1 MEPNG
6 HVQAGETADR
16 LSLIA
21 AALARR
27 GVNFVVIGGWA
38 AQIQDYDLG
47 YETEDIDFTPQRQLD
62 NLDRLSA
69 ALKDLGARV
78 WTRDAGDFA
87 FDHNGESLGNADIW
101 NLTCEYGRFDLSF
114 EPAEMGGYEGLIP
127 TARKI
132 VIDAE
137 GAQVEI
143 LCADIE
149 DIVRSKA
156 KANRPKDEQPIKLL
170 RKQIKQSKGL

>member
-1 MEPNG
+1 MEGDDPG
-6 HVQAGETADR
+6 KH

-21 AALARR
+21 VALARR

-38 AQIQDYDLG
+38 AQVQEYDLG
-47 YETEDIDFTPQRQLD
+47 YRTQDIDFTPQRELE

-114 EPAEMGGYEGLIP
+114 EPAAMGGYEGLIP

-156 KANRPKDEQPIKLL
+156 EADRPKDNKSIELL
-170 RKQIKQSKGL
+170 EHQIARRRTP

>member
-1 MEPNG
+1 MDPKDTVE
-6 HVQAGETADR
+6 AEETAER

-27 GVNFVVIGGWA
+27 GVRFVVIGGWA
-38 AQIQDYDLG
+38 AQVQDYDLG
-47 YETEDIDFTPQRQLD
+47 YETEDIDFTPQRELE

-69 ALKDLGARV
+69 ALKDLGARI
-78 WTRDAGDFA
+78 WTRNEGSFV
-87 FDHNGESLGNADIW
+87 FDHNGESLGNAIVW
-101 NLTCEYGRFDLSF
+101 NLICEYGRFDLSF
-114 EPAEMGGYEGLIP
+114 EPAAMGGYEGLIP

-132 VIDAE
+132 VIHAG

-149 DIVRSKA
+149 DIVRSKIE
-156 KANRPKDEQPIKLL
+156 ANRPKDEEPVKLL
-170 RKQIKQSKGL
+170 QAQIEQRRAR